1 MLCLDKAPTP
11 ITHLLLSPGN
21 NKIKHWERFSLPQE
35 TYSQIDNA
43 VLVQNVNSEEK
54 LNFVTKCWKEFI
66 NIHSYFILKSKFIE
80 LVGIKLRPSKEE
92 VKTLQKVD
100 NREGRKNRTEKKQAK
115 RVKEK
120 NETTDKDMRKYFKVK
135 KTRMRNLG
143 LT

>member
-1 MLCLDKAPTP
+1 M
-11 ITHLLLSPGN
+11 
-21 NKIKHWERFSLPQE
+21 
-35 TYSQIDNA
+35 
-43 VLVQNVNSEEK
+43 
-54 LNFVTKCWKEFI
+54 
-66 NIHSYFILKSKFIE
+66 KSKFIE

-135 KTRMRNLG
+135 KARMRNLN
-143 LT
+143 LTWVVREKTDLYLKDTISNIVS